1 MSYEN
6 SILGSSSAAGNK
18 SMDKKYRDQSFDMI
32 KSSNNTNNH
41 NAMSSGSNT
50 NKSKKVTSNNR

>member
-32 KSSNNTNNH
+32 KSSSNN
-41 NAMSSGSNT
+41 
-50 NKSKKVTSNNR
+50 NKPKKVTSNNR